1 VHDRRVIRDA
11 VLHIENEQPLL
22 GDLYR
27 LPEPTDVGLL
37 CTNVRMLDGRR
48 PIFIDHIESS
58 FFFPYRIIRF
68 IEIPAASAGG
78 SAAGDGADRAG
89 TEDGDDAMTAATLVG
104 VAEADLELDE
114 DFLRRVKEI

>member
-1 VHDRRVIRDA
+1 MVATDDGAVIRDA

-37 CTNVRMLDGRR
+37 CTNVRTLDGRR
-48 PIFIDHIESS
+48 PIFIDDVASA

-68 IEIPAASAGG
+68 IEIPAGSIGAPDADADADADGGAGG
-78 SAAGDGADRAG
+78 SSLGPTDGHD
-89 TEDGDDAMTAATLVG
+89 
-104 VAEADLELDE
+104 ADLELDE
-114 DFLRRVKEI
+114 DFLRRVREI